1 MVFIVKERAAMLS
14 SKILKSAVVN
24 ADQRIVSV
32 SALLMGVGKDV
43 NSDEVFAALSAAT
56 NNTMRVIPGSVIRL
70 DDVGIGQVAVAAALT
85 PATRTLPASHRAHM
99 TSVSSNIFMDDNE
112 RLWALRGDGNDRVLV
127 MSASE
132 DPDTL
137 IEMMASCSS
146 DHENELIIAR
156 DSYLRKAIDAHK
168 NVIASVSG
176 GDMVSYVDDGEV
188 GVAFVAASTSGSEE
202 LHVFNVA
209 SQSASTIN
217 RGQVVAKVEC
227 DAIKYPDE
235 VQLSESGVAAGG
247 LKTIIDYYRRVFG
260 HAPEYFKELE
270 ACIRQHSYA

>member
-1 MVFIVKERAAMLS
+1 MLS

-85 PATRTLPASHRAHM
+85 PATRTLPSSHRAHM

-156 DSYLRKAIDAHK
+156 DSYLRKAIDSHK
-168 NVIASVSG
+168 SVIASVSG
-176 GDMVSYVDDGEV
+176 GDMVSYVDGGEV

>member
-1 MVFIVKERAAMLS
+1 V
-14 SKILKSAVVN
+14 
-24 ADQRIVSV
+24 
-32 SALLMGVGKDV
+32 
-43 NSDEVFAALSAAT
+43 
-56 NNTMRVIPGSVIRL
+56 
-70 DDVGIGQVAVAAALT
+70 
-85 PATRTLPASHRAHM
+85 
-99 TSVSSNIFMDDNE
+99 
-112 RLWALRGDGNDRVLV
+112 
-127 MSASE
+127 
-132 DPDTL
+132 
-137 IEMMASCSS
+137 CSS

>member
-43 NSDEVFAALSAAT
+43 NSEEVFAALSAAT

>member
-1 MVFIVKERAAMLS
+1 MLS

-112 RLWALRGDGNDRVLV
+112 RLWALRGDGKDRVLV

-156 DSYLRKAIDAHK
+156 DSYLRKAIDSHK

-176 GDMVSYVDDGEV
+176 GDMVSYVDGGEV

>member
-1 MVFIVKERAAMLS
+1 MLS

-43 NSDEVFAALSAAT
+43 NSDEVFAALSSAT
-56 NNTMRVIPGSVIRL
+56 NNTMSVIPGSVIRL
-70 DDVGIGQVAVAAALT
+70 DDVGIGQVAVAAAMT
-85 PATRTLPASHRAHM
+85 PATRTLPGSHRTHM
-99 TSVSSNIFMDDNE
+99 TSVSSNIFMDKEE

-146 DHENELIIAR
+146 DDENELIIAR
-156 DSYLRKAIDAHK
+156 DPYLRKALDAHK
-168 NVIASVSG
+168 SVIASVSG
-176 GDMVSYVDDGEV
+176 GDMVSYVDGGKV
-188 GVAFVAASTSGSEE
+188 GVAFVAASTSNSDE
-202 LHVFNVA
+202 LHVFNME
-209 SQSASTIN
+209 SQSAASIS

-227 DAIKYPDE
+227 DSIQYPDE

-260 HAPEYFKELE
+260 YSPEYFKQLE
-270 ACIRQHSYA
+270 ACIRQHSFA

>member
-1 MVFIVKERAAMLS
+1 MLS

-99 TSVSSNIFMDDNE
+99 TSVSANIFMDNSE

-156 DSYLRKAIDAHK
+156 DPYLRKAIDAHK

-176 GDMVSYVDDGEV
+176 GDMVSYVDGGEV